1 MGSNDQER
9 KIGVIQQLEEM
20 GALDDPGVVSLLT
33 AWLAVDG
40 SDRELDA
47 AVLDLLMGLEMEDLV
62 AGRVYGLPTAEC
74 DGPIRLGTAVEVAG
88 QPPVGLFPVD
98 LTRMVL
104 VVGTHGS
111 GKTSLMRNLFFQ
123 IKELYG

>member
-1 MGSNDQER
+1 MD
-9 KIGVIQQLEEM
+9 LT
-20 GALDDPGVVSLLT
+20 GA
-33 AWLAVDG
+33 
-40 SDRELDA
+40 LDA
-47 AVLDLLMGLEMEDLV
+47 AVLDLLIGLEMEDLV
-62 AGRVYGLPTAEC
+62 AGRVYGLPAAEC